1 MTAMARPVWN
11 GTISFGLLNVP
22 VQLYSG
28 ERSTDVHFRLLD
40 SRNRSPIRYERV
52 NAQTGKEVDWKDVVK
67 AYEYEKGNFVVVDEQ
82 EIRAA
87 APEATETV
95 EIEAFVERAAI
106 SAVYFEK
113 PYVLVPRKKAEKGYV
128 LLRETLQRTAR
139 VGIGKVVIRTRQYL
153 AALLP
158 ENAALMLNLMRFPE
172 ELVRPDEFELP
183 TGKLPDYHVSAREL
197 TMAAALIDSMSCA
210 WNPDDY
216 RDDFRDRLRGII
228 EQHVASET
236 AGKAPQTRTPAARQA
251 ATNVVDFMGL
261 LQKSLAAK
269 AQAGGKRAPR
279 SHAGSRSVAGSAPAA
294 DAPATA
300 DPLAASKSRTAT
312 TARAG
317 SHRVAPARRSATA
330 HRHRAG

>member
-1 MTAMARPVWN
+1 MRRDVRVAAMAAMTRPVWN

-28 ERSTDVHFRLLD
+28 ERASDVRFRLLD
-40 SRNRSPIRYERV
+40 SRNRSPIRYERI
-52 NAQTGKEVDWKDVVK
+52 NAQTGKEVDWKDIVK

-95 EIEAFVERAAI
+95 EIQAFVERASI
-106 SAVYFEK
+106 SPVYFEK
-113 PYVLVPRKKAEKGYV
+113 PYILVPRKKAEKGYV
-128 LLRETLQRTAR
+128 LLRETLERTAR

-153 AALLP
+153 AALMA
-158 ENAALMLNLMRFPE
+158 EDAALMLNLMRFPE
-172 ELVRPDEFELP
+172 ELVRTDEFELP
-183 TGKLPDYHVSAREL
+183 TGKLPDYRVSPREL
-197 TMAAALIDSMSCA
+197 TMAGALIDSMTSA

-228 EQHVASET
+228 EQHIASET
-236 AGKAPQTRTPAARQA
+236 GGKVPQTRAPAARQA

-261 LQKSLAAK
+261 LRKSLAAK
-269 AQAGGKRAPR
+269 AKSSGKRA
-279 SHAGSRSVAGSAPAA
+279 SRE
-294 DAPATA
+294 
-300 DPLAASKSRTAT
+300 
-312 TARAG
+312 RAG
-317 SHRVAPARRSATA
+317 SHTAASPTHARRPPAA